1 MIVFPRAKGE
11 GLQPA
16 RAGACVLISQVGR
29 VGGVQDRVAGI
40 AVNRGRR
47 AARAKEPG
55 RRLAAPARTI
65 RARRADEKPL
75 AERVE
80 KVGGPLD
87 SPAPPDPGRPRPAE
101 PARLG
106 HPADTVGG
114 PLPETKLHAPA

>member
-1 MIVFPRAKGE
+1 MIVCPRAKGE
-11 GLQPA
+11 GLQTT

-47 AARAKEPG
+47 AARAEEPG

-65 RARRADEKPL
+65 RARRADEKRL

-87 SPAPPDPGRPRPAE
+87 SSAPPDSGPPRPAE
-101 PARLG
+101 AG
-106 HPADTVGG
+106 GFWHP
-114 PLPETKLHAPA
+114 PR